1 MMTTENVIFMLAIP
15 LGLAG
20 IIGLILLSGTLS
32 ATVRRRL
39 ELSMMAVFYPGM
51 AIFFA
56 VRAVQTATEA
66 QWLLAALSGALALGM
81 AVQGAVLFRRRVR
94 ADGTRS

>member
-1 MMTTENVIFMLAIP
+1 MTTENVIFMLAIP

-20 IIGLILLSGTLS
+20 IIGLILLSGRLS

-39 ELSMMAVFYPGM
+39 EVSMMAVFYPGM

-56 VRAVQTATEA
+56 VRAVQTAMEA
-66 QWLLAALSGALALGM
+66 DWLFAAFNGALALGM
-81 AVQGAVLFRRRVR
+81 GAQGVTLVR
-94 ADGTRS
+94 KRARPDGTRT